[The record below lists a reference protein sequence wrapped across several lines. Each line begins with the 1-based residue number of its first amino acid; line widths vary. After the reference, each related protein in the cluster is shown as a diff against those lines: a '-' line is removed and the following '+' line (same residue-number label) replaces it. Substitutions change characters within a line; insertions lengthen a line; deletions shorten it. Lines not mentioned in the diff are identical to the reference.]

1 VPHTIVI
8 RQAALC
14 QASPRSAQGG
24 RIRKNRTLRRELTM
38 AETTPTVIVIDDD
51 PAIRESIGSLVR
63 SVGLQTKLSGSVDE
77 FLKAGRP
84 EGPACLVLD
93 VRLPGRSGLDFQRE
107 LASANIHLPI
117 IFITGYGDIPMSVS
131 AIKGGAIEFL
141 TKPFRDQ
148 DLLDAIQLGLA
159 RDRAWLENEK
169 AMATLR
175 ERLDT
180 LTPREREVMA
190 LVVAGRLNKQIAY
203 DIGISEITVKV
214 HRGQVMRKMNA
225 ASLPDLARM
234 ADKLNVTVEKSSS
247 S

>member
-1 VPHTIVI
+1 MTAQPTI
-8 RQAALC
+8 
-14 QASPRSAQGG
+14 
-24 RIRKNRTLRRELTM
+24 
-38 AETTPTVIVIDDD
+38 IVVDDD
-51 PAIRESIGSLVR
+51 PGMRESVESLLR
-63 SVGLQTKLSGSVDE
+63 SVGLQVRALASVPE
-77 FLKAGRP
+77 FLKEGRP

-107 LASANIHLPI
+107 LAAADVHVPI
-117 IFITGYGDIPMSVS
+117 IFITGYGDIPMTVQ

-169 AMATLR
+169 AIAALR
-175 ERLDT
+175 ARFET

-190 LVVAGRLNKQIAY
+190 FVVAGRLNKQIAY

-214 HRGQVMRKMNA
+214 HRGQVMRKMKA
-225 ASLPDLARM
+225 TSLPDLARM
-234 ADKLNVTVEKSSS
+234 ADKLNITAEQSRSC
-247 S
+247 